1 MSNQKLDNYNNE
13 SIRKLTDLEA
23 VRTRVSVYAGSAD
36 REGAF
41 TTVKEIVSNSI
52 DEFKEGYGDKIEIL
66 YNEDGSITVRDSG
79 RGIPMDWNES
89 EQEYNYKLLLFTL
102 NAGGKYDSSNYGY
115 SIGLNGIGS
124 GLSTMSS
131 EYAKIQS
138 IRDGNI
144 YSITAKKGIPQGEL
158 SIKQNKDNLPSG
170 TVVTWKPDTDVF
182 DDIDFPDSWFL
193 EYIKRQAIVNKGL
206 RIVFSNKND
215 EVIEEYYENG
225 IKDYIHELANNKN
238 FTSGEYFETD
248 DILGKDRADR
258 DEYKSKF
265 EVAYVFNNDNPA
277 MESYHNSS
285 YLSEGGSPHDAIKSA
300 FVYTIDRLIKKLNKY
315 NKNEKKISF
324 TDIEESLVV
333 ITNTYSTETQYK
345 NQTKLAISNK
355 FIKDKLNELLRNN
368 LQVFFVENPLD
379 AEKVADQVLANK
391 RAREKAE
398 KTRID
403 VRKQLSKKNNSITN
417 KVEGYYP
424 PKSKNK
430 EERILAICEGR
441 SALSSM
447 LDGRDINTYG
457 IYPIRGKTLN
467 VYKASNSKI
476 AKDELITDLYS
487 ILGCGMELEGKRG
500 TKSNNFDINNLQF
513 DKITIFADADEDGVG
528 SILPLLLVMF
538 ERLSPELLKEGK
550 IYYGQTPKY
559 EVKTLNEEYYAFND
573 KEFEEIKKE
582 IGNQKYEVNFVKGLG
597 ELNQQGISMCMRP
610 EAENLLQITAEKD
623 ESFDILK
630 VFMGKRV
637 DKRREIIL
645 DSFREED

>member
-1 MSNQKLDNYNNE
+1 MKKDYNNE

-36 REGAF
+36 RDGAF
-41 TTVKEIVSNSI
+41 TTVKEIISNSI
-52 DEFKEGYGDKIEIL
+52 DEFKEGYGNMIDVV
-66 YNEDGSITVRDSG
+66 YHEDSSITVRDSG
-79 RGIPMDWNES
+79 RGIPMDWNEG
-89 EQEYNYKLLLFTL
+89 EKEYNYKLLLFTL

-115 SIGLNGIGS
+115 SIGLNGLGS
-124 GLSTMSS
+124 ALSTMSS
-131 EYAKIQS
+131 EFAEVKS
-138 IRDGNI
+138 VRDGKV
-144 YSITAKKGIPQGEL
+144 YSITSKKGVPQGEL
-158 SIKQNKDNLPSG
+158 SIEKNKNNLPTG
-170 TVVTWKPDTDVF
+170 TTVTWKPDTDVF
-182 DDIDFPDSWFL
+182 DEVNFPDKWFL

-206 RIVFSNKND
+206 KISFTNKEGKVF
-215 EVIEEYYENG
+215 EEHYENG
-225 IKDYIHELANNKN
+225 IKDYISELADGKN
-238 FTSGEYFETD
+238 FTSEEYFETD
-248 DILGKDRADR
+248 DILGKDRSDR
-258 DEYKSKF
+258 DEYKAKF
-265 EVAYVFNNDNPA
+265 EVTYTFNNENSA

-285 YLSEGGSPHDAIKSA
+285 YLSEGGSPHDAVKSA
-300 FVYTIDRLIKKLNKY
+300 FAYVIDRLIKKLNKY

-324 TDIEESLVV
+324 ADIEESLII

-355 FIKDKLNELLRNN
+355 FIRDKLNELLRSS
-368 LQVFFVENPLD
+368 LQVFFVENPLE

-391 RAREKAE
+391 RSREKAE

-513 DKITIFADADEDGVG
+513 DKVTIFADADEDGVG

-630 VFMGKRV
+630 VFMGKSV

>member
-1 MSNQKLDNYNNE
+1 MGNYNNE

-36 REGAF
+36 RDGAF
-41 TTVKEIVSNSI
+41 TTVKEIISNSI
-52 DEFKEGYGDKIEIL
+52 DEFKEGYGETIHVS
-66 YNEDGSITVRDSG
+66 YNKDGSITVKDNG
-79 RGIPMDWNES
+79 RGLPMDWNES

-102 NAGGKYDSSNYGY
+102 NAGGKYDSNNYGY

-131 EYAKIQS
+131 EYAKIES
-138 IRDGNI
+138 IRDGKI
-144 YSITAKKGIPQGEL
+144 YSITAKKGVPQGEL
-158 SIKQNKDNLPSG
+158 SVEKNKDNLPTG
-170 TVVTWKPDTDVF
+170 TTVTWKPDTDVF
-182 DDIDFPDSWFL
+182 DDIDFPDNWFL
-193 EYIKRQAIVNKGL
+193 EYIKRQTIVNKGL
-206 RIVFSNKND
+206 KIVFLNKD
-215 EVIEEYYENG
+215 DQAVEEYYENG
-225 IKDYIHELANNKN
+225 IKDYIHELAKEKN

-248 DILGKDRADR
+248 DILGKDREDR

-265 EVAYVFNNDNPA
+265 EVAYVFNNERPA

-300 FVYTIDRLIKKLNKY
+300 FVYVIDRLIKKLNKY

-324 TDIEESLVV
+324 TDIEESLII

-398 KTRID
+398 KTRVD
-403 VRKQLSKKNNSITN
+403 VRKRLSKKNNSITN
-417 KVEGYYP
+417 KVDGYYP

-467 VYKASNSKI
+467 VYKASDSKI

-500 TKSNNFDINNLQF
+500 TKSNNFDIDILQF
-513 DKITIFADADEDGVG
+513 DKIAIFADADEDGVG

-538 ERLSPELLKEGK
+538 ERLSPELLKKGK

-559 EVKTLNEEYYAFND
+559 EVKTLDEEYYAFND
-573 KEFEEIKKE
+573 KEFEEIKKK

-597 ELNQQGISMCMRP
+597 ELNQQGIAMCMRP
-610 EAENLLQITAEKD
+610 EAENLLQITVEEDK
-623 ESFDILK
+623 SVDILK

>member
-1 MSNQKLDNYNNE
+1 MGNYNNE

-36 REGAF
+36 RDGAF
-41 TTVKEIVSNSI
+41 TTVKEIISNSI
-52 DEFKEGYGDKIEIL
+52 DEFKEGYGETIHVS
-66 YNEDGSITVRDSG
+66 YNKDGSITVKDNG
-79 RGIPMDWNES
+79 RGLPMDWNES

-102 NAGGKYDSSNYGY
+102 NAGGKYDSNNYGY

-131 EYAKIQS
+131 EYAKIES
-138 IRDGNI
+138 IRDGKI
-144 YSITAKKGIPQGEL
+144 YSITAKKGVPQGEL
-158 SIKQNKDNLPSG
+158 SVEKNKDNLPTG
-170 TVVTWKPDTDVF
+170 TTVTWKPDTDVF
-182 DDIDFPDSWFL
+182 DDIDFPDNWFL
-193 EYIKRQAIVNKGL
+193 EYIKRQTIVNKGL
-206 RIVFSNKND
+206 KIVFLNKDD
-215 EVIEEYYENG
+215 EAVEEYYENG
-225 IKDYIHELANNKN
+225 IKDYIHELAKEKN

-248 DILGKDRADR
+248 DILGKDREDR

-265 EVAYVFNNDNPA
+265 EVAYVFNNERPA

-300 FVYTIDRLIKKLNKY
+300 FVYVIDRLIKKLNKY

-324 TDIEESLVV
+324 TDIQESLII

-398 KTRID
+398 KTRVD
-403 VRKQLSKKNNSITN
+403 VRKRLSKKNNSITN
-417 KVEGYYP
+417 KVDGYYP

-467 VYKASNSKI
+467 VYKASDSKI

-500 TKSNNFDINNLQF
+500 TKSNNFDIDNLQF
-513 DKITIFADADEDGVG
+513 DKIAIFADADEDGVG

-538 ERLSPELLKEGK
+538 ERLSPELLKKGK

-559 EVKTLNEEYYAFND
+559 EVKTLDEEYYAFND
-573 KEFEEIKKE
+573 KEFEEIKKK

-597 ELNQQGISMCMRP
+597 ELNQQGIAMCMRP
-610 EAENLLQITAEKD
+610 EAENLLQITVEEDK
-623 ESFDILK
+623 SVDILK

>member
-1 MSNQKLDNYNNE
+1 MTEKYNNE

-36 REGAF
+36 KEGAF
-41 TTVKEIVSNSI
+41 TTVKEIISNSI
-52 DEFKEGYGDKIEIL
+52 DEFKEGYGDMIEII
-66 YNEDGSITVRDSG
+66 YHEDDSITVRDSG
-79 RGIPMDWNES
+79 RGIPMDWNEG
-89 EQEYNYKLLLFTL
+89 EKEYNYKLLLFTL
-102 NAGGKYDSSNYGY
+102 SAGGKYDSSSYGY
-115 SIGLNGIGS
+115 SIGLNGLGS
-124 GLSTMSS
+124 SYTTMSS
-131 EYAKIQS
+131 EFADIES

-144 YSITAKKGIPQGEL
+144 YSISSRKGVPEGEL
-158 SIKQNKDNLPSG
+158 QIEKNKDKLPSG
-170 TVVTWKPDTDVF
+170 TKVRWKPDTDVF
-182 DDIDFPDSWFL
+182 DEISFPDKWFL

-206 RIVFSNKND
+206 KILFTNKEGEVF
-215 EVIEEYYENG
+215 EEYYEDG
-225 IKDYIHELANNKN
+225 IRDYIKELSGDKN
-238 FTSGEYFETD
+238 FTSEEYFETD
-248 DILGKDRADR
+248 DIWGSDRSDR
-258 DEYKSKF
+258 EDYKSKF
-265 EVAYVFNNDNPA
+265 EVAYTFNNDNYA

-285 YLSEGGSPHDAIKSA
+285 YLSEGGSPHDAVKSA
-300 FVYTIDRLIKKLNKY
+300 FVHTIDRLIKKLSKY
-315 NKNEKKISF
+315 NKDEKKISF
-324 TDIEESLVV
+324 TDIEESLII

-355 FIKDKLNELLRNN
+355 FIRDKLNELLRSN
-368 LQVFFVENPLD
+368 LQVFFAENPLE

-391 RAREKAE
+391 RSREKAE
-398 KTRID
+398 RTRID
-403 VRKQLSKKNNSITN
+403 IRKRLSTKTNTITN
-417 KVEGYYP
+417 KVDGYYP
-424 PKSKNK
+424 PKSKDK

-500 TKSNNFDINNLQF
+500 TKSNNFDIDSLQF
-513 DKITIFADADEDGVG
+513 DKIAIFADADEDGVG

-538 ERLSPELLKEGK
+538 ERLSPELLKKGK

-559 EVKTLNEEYYAFND
+559 EIKTLNEEYYAFND
-573 KEFEEIKKE
+573 KEFEEIKEK

-597 ELNQQGISMCMRP
+597 ELNQQGIAMCMRP
-610 EAENLLQITAEKD
+610 EAKNLLQITAEED
-623 ESFDILK
+623 ESIDILK
-630 VFMGKRV
+630 VFMGKSV

-645 DSFREED
+645 DSFREEC